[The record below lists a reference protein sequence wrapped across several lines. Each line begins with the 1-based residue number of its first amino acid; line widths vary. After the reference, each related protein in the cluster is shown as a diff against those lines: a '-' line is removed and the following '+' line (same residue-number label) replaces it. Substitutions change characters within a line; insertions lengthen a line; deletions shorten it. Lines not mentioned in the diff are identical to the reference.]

1 MLRRLVDMEMVIFDL
16 DGVLVDIN
24 SSWQTVHEA
33 FGVDNEENFQKH
45 LLGQIDFKEFMR
57 SDIRLWRRAHIS
69 RIKDI
74 LDKVP
79 LMKGVVETLKAL
91 KEAGYKTAIIS
102 SGISILADRV
112 KNELGIDYSFANKLL
127 TDECGRLTG
136 EGEEFVRLFDKDS
149 VLKELVLREGTTIE
163 QCIVVGDSR
172 FDIPLF
178 KGAGLSIAF
187 NAKDDAAKEAADLV
201 INEKDLTKIFPWVL
215 NEDRTAIAEII
226 FNYDDEKEANTI
238 VKAISPDNV
247 KVPYGLIIKTLR
259 EGNTTITK
267 IFCIKGFETLLATL
281 DDLLSCVQV
290 AEKVVKATKS
300 LSRREN
306 F

>member
-1 MLRRLVDMEMVIFDL
+1 MLRRLVDMEMVVFDL

-24 SSWQTVHEA
+24 SSWQTIHEA

-45 LLGQIDFKEFMR
+45 LRGQIDFKEFMR
-57 SDIRLWRRAHIS
+57 SDIRLWGSTHIS

-74 LDKVP
+74 LDKVH
-79 LMKGVVETLKAL
+79 LMKGAVETLTTL
-91 KEAGYKTAIIS
+91 KKAGYKTAIVS
-102 SGISILADRV
+102 SGISILADHV
-112 KNELGIDYSFANKLL
+112 KNVLGIDYSFANKLL

-136 EGEEFVRLFDKDS
+136 EGEEVVGLLNKDR
-149 VLKELVLREGTTIE
+149 VLKDLVLREGTTVK
-163 QCIVVGDSR
+163 QCVVVGDSI

-178 KGAGLSIAF
+178 KGAGLGIAF
-187 NAKDDAAKEAADLV
+187 NAKDDAVKEAADLV
-201 INEKDLTKIFPWVL
+201 INEKDLRRILPWL
-215 NEDRTAIAEII
+215 INERRTTMAEII
-226 FNYDDEKEANTI
+226 FNYDDENEANTI

-259 EGNTTITK
+259 KENNTITR
-267 IFCIKGFETLLATL
+267 IVCIKGFETLLATL

-290 AEKVVKATKS
+290 AEKVVKVTES